1 MRKATILK
9 KFNHILGKVNH
20 NRSKLGLDSLRNIQK
35 IDDEPNKFITIYA
48 VSSER
53 KRKEEAKR
61 QANNS

>member
-1 MRKATILK
+1 MRKVTILK
-9 KFNHILGKVNH
+9 KFNHILDKVNH
-20 NRSKLGLDSLRNIQK
+20 NRSKLGLYSLRNIQK

>member
-9 KFNHILGKVNH
+9 KFNHILDKVNY

-35 IDDEPNKFITIYA
+35 IDDESNKFITIYA

>member
-1 MRKATILK
+1 MRKSTILK
-9 KFNHILGKVNH
+9 KFNHILDKVNY

>member
-9 KFNHILGKVNH
+9 KFNHILDKVNH
-20 NRSKLGLDSLRNIQK
+20 NRSKLGLDSLRNIQ
-35 IDDEPNKFITIYA
+35 PNKFITIYA

>member
-9 KFNHILGKVNH
+9 KFNRILDEVNN
-20 NRSKLGLDSLRNIQK
+20 NRSKLGLDSLRNINK

>member
-9 KFNHILGKVNH
+9 KFNHILDKVNH
-20 NRSKLGLDSLRNIQK
+20 NRSKLGLYSLRNIQK

>member
-9 KFNHILGKVNH
+9 KFNHILDKVNH

-35 IDDEPNKFITIYA
+35 IADASDNILTIYA

-53 KRKEEAKR
+53 KRK
-61 QANNS
+61 

>member
-1 MRKATILK
+1 MRKATIIK
-9 KFNHILGKVNH
+9 KFNHILDKVNH

>member
-1 MRKATILK
+1 MRKATIIK
-9 KFNHILGKVNH
+9 KFNHILDKVNY

>member
-1 MRKATILK
+1 MRKSTILK
-9 KFNHILGKVNH
+9 KFNHILDKVKH